1 MNWDDLKLLLQVS
14 RTPKLTDAAEQL
26 GQDATTLSRR
36 LRRLETDLSLRL
48 FDRTRRGHILTPEGQ
63 EIAQRAE
70 LAEQT
75 MFDITRVAEMRD
87 QQISGRVRL
96 GVTEG
101 LGTALIAPAVSDFTR
116 AYPGISLDLIAMSGF
131 ANVSRREAD
140 MSIMLARPT
149 SGRLKLRKLT
159 DYVLRL
165 YSTEKYLAD
174 KAPITRVED
183 LSEHVLIG
191 YMDEMIYSPQLR
203 YYDEISPGLM
213 PFLSSPSII
222 AQQEM
227 TRSGAG
233 VAILPQ
239 FLANRYQE
247 LVPVLPDHVEVT
259 RSFWLVVHED
269 VAEIS
274 RIRAVSDFLTKL
286 MATRRADLG
295 T

>member
-1 MNWDDLKLLLQVS
+1 
-14 RTPKLTDAAEQL
+14 
-26 GQDATTLSRR
+26 
-36 LRRLETDLSLRL
+36 
-48 FDRTRRGHILTPEGQ
+48 
-63 EIAQRAE
+63 
-70 LAEQT
+70 
-75 MFDITRVAEMRD
+75 
-87 QQISGRVRL
+87 
-96 GVTEG
+96 
-101 LGTALIAPAVSDFTR
+101 
-116 AYPGISLDLIAMSGF
+116 MSGF

-203 YYDEISPGLM
+203 YYDEISPGLV